1 MALYTCKKCGKQV
14 PMQYEICPYCR
25 TPRPEIEENTEPV
38 PQKKK
43 KHPILS
49 SILAALGMLTVL
61 FIVVIALVI
70 IEDENK
76 EPTKDG
82 AESETVFG
90 VGDQVSVDDVLV
102 TLVDAYEH
110 EGEHFSTPEDGK
122 VFVVFEFEIEN
133 NSSRDI
139 AVNPPLT
146 FDAYVDD
153 YSIIRSHD
161 AIKNSSKN
169 DLVGDVAPGKKM
181 NGVIG
186 YEVPQDW
193 KSIEIKF
200 TPYFSK
206 PPLSN
211 KDITFTYSK

>member
-1 MALYTCKKCGKQV
+1 MALYTCRKCGKRV

-25 TPRPEIEENTEPV
+25 TPRPEAVEDTEPV

-43 KHPILS
+43 KHPILRA
-49 SILAALGMLTVL
+49 ILASLGMVTV
-61 FIVVIALVI
+61 IVAVGVALALI
-70 IEDENK
+70 IDANK
-76 EPTKDG
+76 GPTDG
-82 AESETVFG
+82 AESDTVFG

-110 EGEHFSTPEDGK
+110 EGEYFSIPEDGN

-139 AVNPPLT
+139 TVASIHA

-153 YSIIRSHD
+153 YSINDSY
-161 AIKNSSKN
+161 N
-169 DLVGDVAPGKKM
+169 DLNGYVAPGKKM

-186 YEVPQDW
+186 YEVPRDW
-193 KSIEIKF
+193 KTIEIKF
-200 TPYFSK
+200 TPYYGSHK
-206 PPLSN
+206 N
-211 KDITFTYSK
+211 VTFTYSK